1 MKKLVI
7 LLITIMLI
15 APGNTA
21 QAKNILAYLSYT
33 TFNSPAEGPY
43 IETYLS
49 ILGESIVYLQ
59 KEDGKFQGAV
69 EVTIIFKQG
78 EEIIDFDKYEIFS
91 PVVDDTSK
99 VAFSFIDQ
107 QRYLLNNG
115 QYQMEITI
123 ADKNGDDEPFVTNE
137 PLMINYPSDRIS
149 FSEIQLIESYHE
161 TTTPNIRSRGGYD
174 FIPYVYNF
182 YPQSVSK
189 LMFYGELYQSRIPFS
204 DDGRFLSSYYIES
217 FETGQA
223 LKDFRR
229 NKREQ
234 VKDVVSIFGEFDI
247 SYLPSGNYNLVL
259 EARDRDNNLI
269 AIQKVFFQRSNPFI
283 EFNIEDLAAV
293 DTEDSFVN
301 EFTDKDTLARY
312 IHYLN
317 PISTE
322 MERIFI
328 NKHLKNSDLEIMQ
341 QYFLNFWK
349 TRNPAEPQLAWE
361 NYFLEVRKVNK
372 SYSTPNR
379 QGYDT
384 DRGRVYL
391 KYGAPNIISKSYNEP
406 AAYPYEIWQ
415 YYNLGDNQRNKRF
428 VFYTRDII
436 TNDFTLVHSDAR
448 GEVHNYRWQVFVYNR
463 TFDPYNVD
471 ISDYPDAWGSK
482 VHDYWENPY

>member
-1 MKKLVI
+1 MKKLLFI
-7 LLITIMLI
+7 LI
-15 APGNTA
+15 ALMIGSYGNLVHG
-21 QAKNILAYLSYT
+21 KNILAYLSYT
-33 TFNSPAEGPY
+33 TFNSPSDGPY

-49 ILGESIVYLQ
+49 ILGESIVFIP

-78 EEIIDFDKYEIFS
+78 EEIIDFDKYEIYS

-115 QYQMEITI
+115 QYQMEISI
-123 ADKNGDDEPFVTNE
+123 ADKNGDEKPFVTTE

-149 FSEIQLIESYHE
+149 FSEIQLIESYYE
-161 TTTPNIRSRGGYD
+161 TTAPNIRSRGGYD

-182 YPQSVSK
+182 YPQSVSN
-189 LMFYGELYQSRIPFS
+189 LRFYGELYKSNLPFG
-204 DDGRFLSSYYIES
+204 DNGRFLISYYIEA

-223 LKDFRR
+223 LKEYKR

-234 VKDVVSIFGEFDI
+234 VKDVVSVFGEFNI

-259 EARDRDNNLI
+259 EARDKDNNLI
-269 AIQKVFFQRSNPFI
+269 AMQKIFFQRSNPFI
-283 EFNIEDLAAV
+283 EFDIEDLAAV
-293 DTEDSFVN
+293 ETENSSVRN
-301 EFTDKDTLARY
+301 FTDKDTLAQY

-328 NKHLKNSDLEIMQ
+328 KKYLKDSDLETMQ

-349 TRNPAEPQLAWE
+349 TRNPVEPQLAWE
-361 NYFLEVRKVNK
+361 SYFLQVRKVNK

-379 QGYDT
+379 KGYDT

-391 KYGAPNIISKSYNEP
+391 KYGPPNIISKSYNEP

-415 YYNLGDNQRNKRF
+415 YYTLGDNQRNKRF
-428 VFYTRDII
+428 VFYTRDMI
-436 TNDFTLVHSDAR
+436 TNDFVLVHSDAR

-471 ISDYPDAWGSK
+471 ISEYPDAWGSK